1 MVVIRRCLGS
11 QHPHGPKRTVQLL
24 ASTSPHPRNYAPA
37 SASRPFATSHEP
49 IAGWLVD
56 FAANG
61 RLCGGRA
68 GAAPAA
74 PRAPSLLPPPTPP
87 RRPAPPHPAPP
98 PPL

>member
-61 RLCGGRA
+61 RLCGGRP
-68 GAAPAA
+68 GRPPPAWCG
-74 PRAPSLLPPPTPP
+74 PSSPLQQPSPHPPPTPS
-87 RRPAPPHPAPP
+87 PPTP